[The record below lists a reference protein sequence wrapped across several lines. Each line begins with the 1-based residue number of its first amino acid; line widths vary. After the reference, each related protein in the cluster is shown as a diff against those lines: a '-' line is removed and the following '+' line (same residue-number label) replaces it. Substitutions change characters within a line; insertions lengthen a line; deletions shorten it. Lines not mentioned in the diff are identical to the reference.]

1 MTALTDPISG
11 LSYGWALGEDNWN
24 TGMDANL
31 VKIGATLHIN
41 VLDFV
46 AAPVT
51 TTNGTRYIVTTGSG
65 AFAGQDNKL
74 AARVAGAWV
83 FYTLPEGCVV
93 YDEDTNLHYKFEGGS
108 YVLLVNLSAYLTTS
122 TAASTYLT
130 TSTASS
136 TYGTIAQAKTEYL
149 VLAASDESTALTTGT
164 GKVTFRMP
172 YAFTVSAVRASL
184 TTAQASGSIFTVDI
198 NDSGTTILSTKLT
211 IDNTEKTS
219 TTATT
224 AAVIS
229 DTALSDDAEITIDID
244 QVGDGTAKGLKVVL
258 IGTRV

>member
-24 TGMDANL
+24 TGMDTNL
-31 VKIGATLHIN
+31 VKIGAMLHIN

-46 AAPVT
+46 ATPSI

-65 AFAGQDNKL
+65 AFVGQDNKL

-83 FYTLPEGCVV
+83 FYTVPEGCVV

-108 YVLLVNLSAYLTTS
+108 YVLLVDLSAYLTS
-122 TAASTYLT
+122 ATAASTYLT
-130 TSTASS
+130 TATAAS

-164 GKVTFRMP
+164 SKITFRMP
-172 YAFTVSAVRASL
+172 YAFTLTAVRASL
-184 TTAQASGSIFTVDI
+184 TTAQTSGSIFTVDI

-219 TTATT
+219 TTAAT
-224 AAVIS
+224 APVIS
-229 DTALSDDAEITIDID
+229 DTSLADDAEITIDID
-244 QVGDGTAKGLKVVL
+244 QVGDGTAKGLKITL
-258 IGTRV
+258 IGTRA

>member
-46 AAPVT
+46 ATPVV

-83 FYTLPEGCVV
+83 FFILPEGCIV
-93 YDEDTNLHYKFEGGS
+93 YD
-108 YVLLVNLSAYLTTS
+108 
-122 TAASTYLT
+122 
-130 TSTASS
+130 
-136 TYGTIAQAKTEYL
+136 
-149 VLAASDESTALTTGT
+149 
-164 GKVTFRMP
+164 
-172 YAFTVSAVRASL
+172 
-184 TTAQASGSIFTVDI
+184 
-198 NDSGTTILSTKLT
+198 
-211 IDNTEKTS
+211 
-219 TTATT
+219 
-224 AAVIS
+224 
-229 DTALSDDAEITIDID
+229 
-244 QVGDGTAKGLKVVL
+244 
-258 IGTRV
+258 

>member
-24 TGMDANL
+24 TGMDTNL
-31 VKIGATLHIN
+31 VKIGAMLHIN

-108 YVLLVNLSAYLTTS
+108 YVLLVDLSAYLTS
-122 TAASTYLT
+122 ATAASTYLT
-130 TSTASS
+130 TATAAS

-164 GKVTFRMP
+164 SKITFRMP
-172 YAFTVSAVRASL
+172 YAFTLTAVRASL
-184 TTAQASGSIFTVDI
+184 TTAQTSGSIFTVNI

-219 TTATT
+219 TTAAT
-224 AAVIS
+224 APVIS
-229 DTALSDDAEITIDID
+229 DTALADDAEITIDID
-244 QVGDGTAKGLKVVL
+244 QIGDGTAKGLKVVL
-258 IGTRV
+258 IGTRT